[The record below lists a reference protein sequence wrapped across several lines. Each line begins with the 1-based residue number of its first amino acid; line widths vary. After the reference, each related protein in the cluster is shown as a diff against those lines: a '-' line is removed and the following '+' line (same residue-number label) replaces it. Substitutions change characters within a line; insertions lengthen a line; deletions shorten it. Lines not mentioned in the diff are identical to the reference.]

1 MTDTGNLAAGG
12 RSGVLPKLLQ
22 YRDFFPVGGLVLLAV
37 GMFGVLPAML
47 SSIDITQFAKYYC
60 LATVAVGIGLAWGR
74 GGMLLLGQGLFF
86 GLGAYMMAMHIQL
99 TDVKKGQAPAYLQ
112 NVGEFNDSK
121 LPVFWEPFR
130 VSLTTILLIILIPA
144 LLSLAIG
151 WTVFKRKVKG
161 AYFAILSQALL
172 YAFVIYIDANQ
183 LQIGGKTGLTG
194 LKKFFGLK
202 LSEDKNQK
210 LLYYVAAGILL
221 ISVALMIWL
230 YRSRYGEL
238 LVGVRDAEERVRFLG
253 VDPANVKLAA
263 YMLSAVLAAIAGA
276 LYTPINRHI
285 GTGDFAIVPSI
296 MMIIGVALGGRTTI
310 FGPPLGAIAVA
321 YMQYRLSSEFPTL
334 WQYALGGLFV
344 VVVAVLPGGIVDVP
358 HLLRKA
364 VYAASDLTA
373 KARGKASD
381 GPPSGGSPAEPPGA
395 SAVSS
400 PAGVAS

>member
-1 MTDTGNLAAGG
+1 MTEPTSPKLQGLSTRYARYRDSLPFLVPFVGWILVAVGVL
-12 RSGVLPKLLQ
+12 GVLPGLLT
-22 YRDFFPVGGLVLLAV
+22 P
-37 GMFGVLPAML
+37 
-47 SSIDITQFAKYYC
+47 IDITQFAKYYC

-99 TDVKKGQAPAYLQ
+99 TDAGPGKAPTYLQ
-112 NVGEFNDSK
+112 NVGEFSDDK

-130 VSLTTILLIILIPA
+130 VSATTILLIVIVPA
-144 LLSLAIG
+144 MLAFAIG
-151 WTVFKRKVKG
+151 WTVFKRRVKG

-194 LKKFFGLK
+194 LKEFFGLK
-202 LSEDKNQK
+202 LADRDNQR
-210 LLYYVAAGILL
+210 LLYYIAAAVMLL
-221 ISVALMIWL
+221 SIALMIWL

-253 VDPANVKLAA
+253 FDPANIKLVA
-263 YMLSAVLAAIAGA
+263 YILSAVLAAIAGA

-285 GTGDFAIVPSI
+285 GTGDFAVVPSI

-334 WQYALGGLFV
+334 WQYFLGGLFI
-344 VVVAVLPGGIVDVP
+344 VVVAVLPGGIVDLP
-358 HLLRKA
+358 KLLMKGKYA
-364 VYAASDLTA
+364 VEDLLTKLKKPPSRAS
-373 KARGKASD
+373 G
-381 GPPSGGSPAEPPGA
+381 GPPPTTSSEAPL
-395 SAVSS
+395 AVEMTS
-400 PAGVAS
+400 